1 MGIWGSKSVKGELEG
16 EVCAISRNGEEICH
30 ILKSGRTSE
39 GILEEK
45 FWSTEEGIRYKGHL
59 YVRIG
64 GGGANGSNV
73 GTYKGGKEEHL

>member
-1 MGIWGSKSVKGELEG
+1 MRIWESKSVKGELEEG
-16 EVCAISRNGEEICH
+16 VRGISRTGEEICH

-45 FWSTEEGIRYKGHL
+45 FCGTEEGVRYIGHL

-64 GGGANGSNV
+64 EGGAYGSNV